1 MVPTCKNCS
10 LKGRQEFKAAYTI
23 LAKCQLECRKDPTCF
38 GISFGKGTTSN
49 WNRCFFFYERDATT
63 ANTGNDRNFDT
74 WRKNYDCF
82 ESKTHYT
89 FYLLSFYHYM
99 KTNRKFN
106 ELLNHLLQ
114 YSC

>member
-10 LKGRQEFKAAYTI
+10 LKGRQEYKAAYTI

-49 WNRCFFFYERDATT
+49 WNRCFFFYERDAVT

-74 WRKNYDCF
+74 WRKSYDCF
-82 ESKTHYT
+82 ESKNFYT
-89 FYLLSFYHYM
+89 FYLLSFSHYYENYE
-99 KTNRKFN
+99 KI
-106 ELLNHLLQ
+106 
-114 YSC
+114 S